1 MRSLDAVVIDAVLGL
16 SEVVHAI
23 GPRRRPAVRVLDAEL
38 PERAAQEEAGGVARC
53 TPRLLRR
60 AAPSRARRERRGAAA
75 A

>member
-1 MRSLDAVVIDAVLGL
+1 MRSLDAVVIEAVLGL

-53 TPRLLRR
+53 TLRR